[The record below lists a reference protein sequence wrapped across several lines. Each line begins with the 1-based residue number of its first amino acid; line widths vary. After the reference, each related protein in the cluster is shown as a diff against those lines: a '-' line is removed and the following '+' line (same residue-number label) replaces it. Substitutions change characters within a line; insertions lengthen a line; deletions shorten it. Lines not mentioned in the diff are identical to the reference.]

1 MDMWPLESEV
11 EMTAPCFDFGF
22 VKSICSG
29 KIVPDITTL
38 RFRNPDVFI
47 AGQLHLH
54 SEVWEKIASLSTYD
68 RADEVLDW
76 IKNAVVLENGRI
88 NSFLARFS
96 SFPSLCPLPRVE
108 RLDFAT
114 HFHPSISHC
123 YVYSCVL

>member
-22 VKSICSG
+22 VQSICSG

-76 IKNAVVLENGRI
+76 IKNKV
-88 NSFLARFS
+88 S
-96 SFPSLCPLPRVE
+96 SELW
-108 RLDFAT
+108 
-114 HFHPSISHC
+114 
-123 YVYSCVL
+123 